1 MGELG
6 LPVLPWNQVRT
17 RQYATGRF
25 QKSNLS
31 ICEEGLVEL
40 GIETGWMDGWME
52 VPLDSFAK
60 IIFNLDS
67 YIIIMDAASEISFA
81 VLWHG
86 RR

>member
-1 MGELG
+1 
-6 LPVLPWNQVRT
+6 
-17 RQYATGRF
+17 
-25 QKSNLS
+25 
-31 ICEEGLVEL
+31 
-40 GIETGWMDGWME
+40 MDGWME

-67 YIIIMDAASEISFA
+67 YIIIMDAASVISFA